1 MEKNTALLGFRKERI
16 RKSAVKNEMKSLIR
30 FW

>member
-1 MEKNTALLGFRKERI
+1 MEKNTALLGLRKERMC
-16 RKSAVKNEMKSLIR
+16 KSAVKNEMKSLIR

>member
-1 MEKNTALLGFRKERI
+1 MEKNTVLLGLRKEKMC
-16 RKSAVKNEMKSLIR
+16 KSAVKNEIASLIR

>member
-1 MEKNTALLGFRKERI
+1 MEKNTALLGLRKEST
-16 RKSAVKNEMKSLIR
+16 RKSAVKNERASLIR

>member
-1 MEKNTALLGFRKERI
+1 MEKNTALLGLRKEST
-16 RKSAVKNEMKSLIR
+16 RKSAVKNEIASLIR

>member
-1 MEKNTALLGFRKERI
+1 MEKNTALLGLRKEST

>member
-1 MEKNTALLGFRKERI
+1 MKKNTALLGVTKGRT